1 MNRIEKAHQRISDLE
16 KELKQLKEEVKL
28 FDKNN
33 KLKITKVINY
43 DSMNKIK
50 QVYLNNRW
58 AYTYFIEELEGDNYD
73 GCKCSGHNA
82 VLYLSDS
89 DGCWYDKNGDKI
101 EGYLFYKPNKEIKND
116 EESERNYGQTKLT
129 SRDKI
134 LDYVET
140 RYALSIYNV
149 INQTIDEVTGKKWH
163 NLNMTK
169 EEFESWKKEIG
180 K

>member
-1 MNRIEKAHQRISDLE
+1 MNYK
-16 KELKQLKEEVKL
+16 
-28 FDKNN
+28 
-33 KLKITKVINY
+33 KVF
-43 DSMNKIK
+43 KRL
-50 QVYLNNRW
+50 V
-58 AYTYFIEELEGDNYD
+58 
-73 GCKCSGHNA
+73 
-82 VLYLSDS
+82 
-89 DGCWYDKNGDKI
+89 
-101 EGYLFYKPNKEIKND
+101 KEIKND

-169 EEFESWKKEIG
+169 DEFESWKKEIG